1 MSLFLLLP
9 LLYLLCMPIIYAY
22 PFYLLEK
29 KYLKNDFR
37 VMNDVEAIV
46 ILGAGLRD
54 SSSMQKP
61 NVTVSLLE
69 RLRFGAYLQRKTS
82 LPILVTG
89 GSTHATATEA
99 EVMKQVLEDE
109 FHAKVDFFE
118 DKSRTTKENAE
129 LSLKILREEGIKS
142 IFLVSNSWHLKR
154 AESLFNSYA
163 DGITIVPIADFYFN
177 DEKFKLVWEDFL
189 PSVSTLYYARR
200 IWYEYLAGFLLK
212 MNVVR

>member
-1 MSLFLLLP
+1 
-9 LLYLLCMPIIYAY
+9 
-22 PFYLLEK
+22 
-29 KYLKNDFR
+29 
-37 VMNDVEAIV
+37 MNDVEAIV

-61 NVTVSLLE
+61 NVTISLLE

-129 LSLKILREEGIKS
+129 FSLKILREEGIKS